1 MESRLASAQELPILE
16 DLARQIWPGTY
27 AHIISHEQ
35 IDFMLNWMYSA
46 STLQT
51 QLNEGHE
58 FYILSAQSKDI
69 GFIAL
74 ESTNYQNQASLKINK
89 LYVLAAFQG
98 NGAGQLLLQK
108 AKESAQ
114 VAGIDQLFLQVN
126 KANSAVQFYLKNG
139 FVIQEEAVFDIGN
152 GFVMDD
158 YVMTFSR
165 WVFCIF
171 VSKNW
176 SMLKIDMH
184 SHILPKTMPNWTQK
198 FGYGK
203 FIHLEP
209 NTDGS
214 ANMMQG
220 GQFFRRIMDNC
231 WDEQLRIEEYKPFR
245 TQVQVVCTIPVM
257 FSYWAKTPDAL
268 ELSRFLN
275 DHISDLV
282 VRYPKN
288 YIGLA
293 TIPMQDPDAAILEL
307 ERAKAIGL
315 VGIQI
320 GSNINDEN
328 LNEEK
333 FFPIFEACA
342 RLGMA
347 VMIHPW
353 QMMGFDSMKKYW
365 LPWLVGMPA
374 ETSRAACSLIFGGVL
389 ERLPELRVCFSHAGG
404 SFLPTLG
411 RIEHGFNCRPD
422 LVAVDNPNNPR
433 TYLGKFWVDSITHD
447 IDAFEYILKMQG
459 SKRVCLGSD
468 YPFPLGDLEIGQFIE
483 DSQLSAAVKEDI
495 FCNATLEW
503 LQLDKSQFINQ

>member
-1 MESRLASAQELPILE
+1 
-16 DLARQIWPGTY
+16 
-27 AHIISHEQ
+27 
-35 IDFMLNWMYSA
+35 
-46 STLQT
+46 
-51 QLNEGHE
+51 
-58 FYILSAQSKDI
+58 
-69 GFIAL
+69 
-74 ESTNYQNQASLKINK
+74 
-89 LYVLAAFQG
+89 
-98 NGAGQLLLQK
+98 
-108 AKESAQ
+108 
-114 VAGIDQLFLQVN
+114 
-126 KANSAVQFYLKNG
+126 
-139 FVIQEEAVFDIGN
+139 
-152 GFVMDD
+152 
-158 YVMTFSR
+158 
-165 WVFCIF
+165 
-171 VSKNW
+171 
-176 SMLKIDMH
+176 MLKIDMH

-209 NTDGS
+209 NSDGS

-220 GQFFRRIMDNC
+220 GQFFRRIVENC
-231 WDEQLRIEEYKPFR
+231 WDEQLRIDEYKPYN

-257 FSYWAKTPDAL
+257 FSYWAKTADAL

-275 DHISDLV
+275 DHIAELV
-282 VRYPKN
+282 QRYPKN

-293 TIPMQDPDAAILEL
+293 TIPMQDAEAAILEL
-307 ERAKAIGL
+307 ERAKAIGH

-320 GSNINDEN
+320 GSNTNDEN
-328 LNEEK
+328 LSEEK

-422 LVAVDNPNNPR
+422 LVAIDNPHNPR

-447 IDAFEYILKMQG
+447 IDALEYILKIQG

-483 DSQLSAAVKEDI
+483 DSKLSAAIKEDI

-503 LQLDKSQFINQ
+503 LQLDKNLFV